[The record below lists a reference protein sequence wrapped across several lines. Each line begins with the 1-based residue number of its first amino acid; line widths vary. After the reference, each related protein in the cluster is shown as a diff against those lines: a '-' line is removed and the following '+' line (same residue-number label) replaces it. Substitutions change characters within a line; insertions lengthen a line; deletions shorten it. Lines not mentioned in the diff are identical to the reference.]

1 MKKVMEKVKGL
12 LRTVEVK
19 TASVATIAA
28 VAMTGAAS
36 AADAGSAGTSTTIT
50 TAFQTG
56 FQEMASQAL
65 SMIAV
70 IVPIALGVAGTVWLV
85 RKAIGWFKSM
95 TH

>member
-36 AADAGSAGTSTTIT
+36 AADESAGASTTIT

-56 FQEMASQAL
+56 FHDMASQAL

-85 RKAIGWFKSM
+85 RKAMGWFKSM

>member
-28 VAMTGAAS
+28 VAMT
-36 AADAGSAGTSTTIT
+36 AADESAGASTTIT

-56 FQEMASQAL
+56 FHDMASQAL

-85 RKAIGWFKSM
+85 RKAMGWFKSM